1 MYFREDAASVT
12 FTLERQ
18 PEHQQ
23 EKPVFV
29 FEEPSRD
36 RWSRKVE
43 FLLSSFGFC
52 VGYGNIWRF
61 PYLCLRNGG
70 GGFLIPYFVFLV
82 FGGIPIFFLEQS
94 VGQLTQSAP
103 VHAWNKLCPLLRGI
117 GFASIVISFLVSIY
131 YNVIVAWSLFYFF
144 KAFKKDI
151 PWLGC
156 HHPWNTADCY
166 VYNASDTNATG
177 TSSSEEFLVK
187 EVLKVSSGID
197 ETGPLNVPIAISLL
211 VAWVLVYF
219 CVWKGVRS
227 MGKVAYVTATAPL
240 FVLVTLFI
248 RGITLPGAKDG
259 VEFYLL
265 PSWEQLAHPQA
276 WIDAAAQVL
285 LSFGMG
291 MGVNLTFASYNNKQN
306 DIMKDSF
313 IISIANCVTSV
324 FAGFTIF
331 SILGFVA
338 GRQDKTI
345 DELAAQGPD
354 LVFIA
359 LPAALAQLPVP
370 QVWAVLFMFMLIM
383 LGLDTQFGR
392 VEVLA
397 SCIIQQHSSALSRFR
412 ELVVLLICVVLL
424 AVGLLCV
431 THGGVYV
438 FNLLETFSA
447 GVSLFF
453 IVLMELVVVGWIYG
467 AERFSHDVEDM
478 IGRPISKWWF
488 FCWKFISPLSVLGVL
503 VFRLITLPGI
513 KYEDYTYPL
522 WGEILGWLI
531 TAASLLLVPV
541 LIVKTILDIYCCRKG
556 GEGTAQSLHE
566 ATFVPY
572 EIRAPNVKHTETGS
586 LSPVYLSA

>member
-29 FEEPSRD
+29 FEEPNRD

-177 TSSSEEFLVK
+177 TSSSEEFLAK

-197 ETGPLNVPIAISLL
+197 EPGALNLPLAISLL

-227 MGKVAYVTATAPL
+227 MGKVAYVTATAPF

-383 LGLDTQFGR
+383 LGLDTQVNGNQLGLGCIEDISRSNFTDDGSSL
-392 VEVLA
+392 VDFKPFFDM
-397 SCIIQQHSSALSRFR
+397 SCK
-412 ELVVLLICVVLL
+412 
-424 AVGLLCV
+424 
-431 THGGVYV
+431 YV
-438 FNLLETFSA
+438 F
-447 GVSLFF
+447 
-453 IVLMELVVVGWIYG
+453 VLG

>member
-156 HHPWNTADCY
+156 HHPWNTPDCY

-177 TSSSEEFLVK
+177 TSSSEEFMVK

-197 ETGPLNVPIAISLL
+197 EPGPLNVPLTISLL
-211 VAWVLVYF
+211 VAW
-219 CVWKGVRS
+219 
-227 MGKVAYVTATAPL
+227 VAYVTATAPF

-313 IISIANCVTSV
+313 IISIANCVTS
-324 FAGFTIF
+324 
-331 SILGFVA
+331 
-338 GRQDKTI
+338 
-345 DELAAQGPD
+345 PD
-354 LVFIA
+354 LVFSA
-359 LPAALAQLPVP
+359 FPAALAQLPVP

-383 LGLDTQFGR
+383 LGLDSQFGR

-412 ELVVLLICVVLL
+412 ELVVLLICV
-424 AVGLLCV
+424 
-431 THGGVYV
+431 GGVYV

-478 IGRPISKWWF
+478 IGRPISRWWF

-513 KYEDYTYPL
+513 KYEDYAYPL

-531 TAASLLLVPV
+531 RAASLLLVPV
-541 LIVKTILDIYCCRKG
+541 LIVKTVLDIYCCRKG